1 MTTAVR
7 YLSPRDENR
16 SARLAA
22 LLRTW
27 DLPVSADQQDE
38 IGRRVPMRQQRS
50 AYGNLNHE
58 GTPYTGA
65 SCLANR
71 FHPDFESLIE
81 PRVLPLVAAIAVDLD
96 LVTYTSCEGH
106 HYVGMPRRADERH
119 VGVIARNAGEIAST
133 LVLFESA
140 AVTTNARHRGA
151 AAEVALMRHTV
162 LDGEV
167 AYPAIDLYV
176 CKAID
181 APWEAYFADVDAV
194 CSSLT
199 EELIRRA
206 R

>member
-7 YLSPRDENR
+7 YLFPRDDNR
-16 SARLAA
+16 SYNLAA

-27 DLPVSADQQDE
+27 DLPVSAAQQDE
-38 IGRRVPMRQQRS
+38 IGRRAPMRQQRS
-50 AYGNLNHE
+50 AYGNLNHG
-58 GTPYTGA
+58 GTPHTSA

-81 PRVLPLVAAIAVDLD
+81 PRVLPLVAAIAIDLD

-106 HYVGMPRRADERH
+106 HYVGMSGCADERH
-119 VGVIARNAGEIAST
+119 VGVIARNADENAST

-140 AVTTNARHRGA
+140 AATTNARHRGA
-151 AAEVALMRHTV
+151 AAEAALMRHTV

-176 CKAID
+176 CRAID
-181 APWEAYFADVDAV
+181 ASWEAYFADVDEV

-199 EELIRRA
+199 QELIRRA